1 MTNSKLMRKRMF
13 VLALCMIGVMSVKAQ
28 LQMGVTAGSSV
39 NTLSTHTHY
48 AYDLNYKKSW
58 GWTFGIPVTYSF
70 NEWFALRADAIL
82 VQKNYGM
89 DRGGFFRGRGIGYD
103 VRSEY
108 FSLPVVTQFSFGDKR
123 LRGFINGG
131 GYVGYWL
138 SYHRTEGVL
147 TFMDLLRNAHRKV
160 YSDKNDFDSR
170 RDNRFDAGVTAGV
183 GMEFIPTPRIGITI
197 EARQYYG
204 LSNLYKNKIVGEPRY
219 NTTWTFQVGCKYYFK
234 ENNNIKK

>member
-1 MTNSKLMRKRMF
+1 MINSNIMKKGLFIWTMF
-13 VLALCMIGVMSVKAQ
+13 LLGLTSVKAQ
-28 LQMGVTAGSSV
+28 WQVGVTGGRSI

-48 AYDLNYKKSW
+48 AYDLNYDTSW
-58 GWTFGIPVTYSF
+58 GWAFGIPVTYSF
-70 NEWFALRADAIL
+70 NEWFALRADAML

-89 DRGGFFRGRGIGYD
+89 NRGGFFRGRGIGYD

-108 FSLPVVTQFSFGDKR
+108 FSLPVVTQFSFGGKR

-138 SYHRTEGVL
+138 SSHRTEGVM
-147 TFMDLLRNAHRKV
+147 TFMDWLQNVHRQV
-160 YSDKNDFDSR
+160 YSEKNDFDSR

-183 GMEFIPTPRIGITI
+183 GMEYILTPRIGITI

-204 LSNLYKNKIVGEPRY
+204 LTNLYKNKIVGEPRY